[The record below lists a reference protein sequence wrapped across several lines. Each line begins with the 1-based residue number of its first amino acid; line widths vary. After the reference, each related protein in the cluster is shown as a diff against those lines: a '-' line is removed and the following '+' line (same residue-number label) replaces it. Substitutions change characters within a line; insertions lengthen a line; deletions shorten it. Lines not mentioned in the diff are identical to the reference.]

1 MNREDYLRELES
13 AGEQMSSSARD
24 LAEAA
29 NPVAL
34 LRAAVGRNWKWWLP
48 GALAAGFLAAQLMRR
63 PGPSAGRVDRPGSL
77 SGGAA
82 FWVPTLIKLLPT
94 AAAQIVPLVLSLRSA
109 RKP

>member
-1 MNREDYLRELES
+1 MNREEYLRELES
-13 AGEQMSSSARD
+13 AGEQMSVSAKD
-24 LAEAA
+24 LTDAA

-48 GALAAGFLAAQLMRR
+48 GALAAGLLAAQLMRR
-63 PGPSAGRVDRPGSL
+63 SGHSGGRADRPGSS

-82 FWVPTLIKLLPT
+82 FWIPTLIKLLPS

-109 RKP
+109 RRT